1 MPPKCPYCNNE
12 KVQFIQF
19 YPESVKFLIT
29 SVFVTCLMECPKCK
43 IQYKQ
48 EYWYQRKESICTNF
62 HKVKELE

>member
-1 MPPKCPYCNNE
+1 MPPKCPYCNE
-12 KVQFIQF
+12 EVQFIQF

-43 IQYKQ
+43 IQFKQ
-48 EYWYQRKESICTNF
+48 EYWYQRKESLYEKF